1 MKWTRRVVVAIAFLA
16 AGPQAVRA
24 QILDTRLRTT
34 TASPT
39 TDQLLERIV
48 ALEARV
54 ARLESMLSVVNGAI
68 TLDGRGAPV
77 VIKGG
82 SITVQPDGN
91 LLLRAGNQVNIDA
104 SASMAFRAAAGLSVE
119 ASGQLGL
126 RGSTIMLNNGAKPVV
141 CVGAVTTAVPV
152 IDKQHYH
159 QVTGQG
165 CGTTVLVP

>member
-1 MKWTRRVVVAIAFLA
+1 MRRTRRVVVTAAILLVGAQA
-16 AGPQAVRA
+16 ARA
-24 QILDTRLRTT
+24 QIMDTRLRTT
-34 TASPT
+34 ATISPS

-54 ARLESMLSVVNGAI
+54 ARLEGLLAVVNGTV

-77 VIKGG
+77 LIRGG
-82 SITVQPDGN
+82 SITIQPDMN

-104 SASMAFRAAAGLSVE
+104 SGSLLFRASAGLSVE

-126 RGSTIMLNNGAKPVV
+126 KGNTIMLNNGTRPVA
-141 CVGAVTTAVPV
+141 CLGALTSAVPGTTAHV
-152 IDKQHYH
+152 H
-159 QVTGQG
+159 QLTGQG